1 MQGGYTKFML
11 EQIRNSQE
19 DDQTDRNRQVN
30 NTASIQK
37 LQCTHV
43 QITPIYAL

>member
-37 LQCTHV
+37 LQ
-43 QITPIYAL
+43 